1 MLSREI
7 EENDRKFLSSLS
19 AMMFKV
25 LNEIATKIEKKEIAY
40 DEETNKKEN
49 KLREVSSE
57 YYRKYSADVDRP
69 FNR

>member
-1 MLSREI
+1 MLNREV

-19 AMMFKV
+19 AVMFKV

-69 FNR
+69 FSR

>member
-7 EENDRKFLSSLS
+7 EENDRKFVSSLS